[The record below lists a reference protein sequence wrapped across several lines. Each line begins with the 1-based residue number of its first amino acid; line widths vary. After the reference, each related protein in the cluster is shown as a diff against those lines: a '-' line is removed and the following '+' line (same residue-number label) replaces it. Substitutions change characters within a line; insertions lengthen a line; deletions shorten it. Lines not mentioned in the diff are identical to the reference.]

1 MKLRHFLSILATMS
15 LLAVTPGQSLG
26 QNPPM
31 SPDAALNSLKQG
43 NDRYLEA
50 KQTHPNAGKD
60 RRTETAT
67 KGQFPFASILSCSD
81 SRVPVEMIF
90 DQGIGDLF
98 VVRVAGNQANVIET
112 ASLEFGTANLG
123 TPLLVVMGHT
133 HCGAVVAAIQNVES
147 QGSAPALLK
156 NIVPAVSQAKKNQP
170 GASGDVLVKAATEA
184 NVWKAIADLF
194 QTSPTI
200 SERVR
205 SGKLKI
211 QGAVYNIETGK
222 VSWMGPHPKQ
232 DELLASTLTEKK

>member
-1 MKLRHFLSILATMS
+1 
-15 LLAVTPGQSLG
+15 
-26 QNPPM
+26 
-31 SPDAALNSLKQG
+31 
-43 NDRYLEA
+43 
-50 KQTHPNAGKD
+50 
-60 RRTETAT
+60 
-67 KGQFPFASILSCSD
+67 LSCSD
-81 SRVPVEMIF
+81 SRVPVEIVF

-147 QGSAPALLK
+147 KGSAPALLK

-170 GASGDVLVKAATEA
+170 DASGEVLVKVATEA

-200 SERVR
+200 SDRVR
-205 SGKLKI
+205 TGKLKI

-222 VSWMGPHPKQ
+222 VSWLGQHPKQ
-232 DELLASTLTEKK
+232 DELLAAALPQKK